1 MSKLNKILND
11 KSNKMKKTD
20 WIIAIILCLIFGIF
34 AFYKLGSNIN
44 PETYAYFN
52 NNDTVNFEL
61 NKVTYV
67 SKMRYFMGSDIGD
80 YSIYYSIDGDDYF
93 YLTGIK
99 REYEFKWYDIYIG
112 SDVKYLKIVSDSD
125 NCYLGEIMLY
135 DKDNNKISISSN
147 DNGKKLIDESYTIP
161 DEISYFNSTY
171 FDEIYFARAAYDY
184 VVGLPASEWTHPP
197 FAKLI
202 QAIPIYLLGMNP
214 FSYRLIGVICGMLLV
229 LVMYYFAKLMFKN
242 RIYAVFAGL
251 LIVFDNFHLVQSRI
265 GTSDSELILFMVLS
279 SLFMYK
285 YLLLNKK
292 DDFHLKVFYLSL
304 SGLFFG
310 LSICVKWTGFYL
322 GLGICILFFIKLIK
336 EIISDKKISK
346 DNIKIILSCIL
357 FYILIPCSIY
367 ILCYF
372 MFPNLELRT
381 INNMSDLFAQLK
393 DMYQFHSTLDASH
406 PFSSKWYTWPIMYKP
421 LWYDVN
427 IFENG
432 LKSTIVAI
440 GNPSIWWFGIAGFIY
455 VVIDYIKNK
464 KYNNLFLIIMILC
477 LFLPYAF
484 IGRVMFIYHYYPVIP
499 FLILGIT
506 MFIKYINEKVGRTW
520 IMYAY
525 LGVVIVLF
533 FMFYPVTTGI
543 PVSNEYIESLKWFSS
558 WIF

>member
-1 MSKLNKILND
+1 MNKLSKIIDD

-20 WIIAIILCLIFGIF
+20 WIIAVILCLMFGIF
-34 AFYKLGSNIN
+34 AFYRLGSNRN
-44 PETYAYFN
+44 PQTFYNFKE
-52 NNDTVNFEL
+52 NDTLLFEL
-61 NKVTYV
+61 KDNTYI
-67 SKMRYFMGSDIGD
+67 SKLRYFTGECTGNYNLYISNDGKNYRDLGSFKGD
-80 YSIYYSIDGDDYF
+80 Y
-93 YLTGIK
+93 
-99 REYEFKWYDIYIG
+99 EFAWYDLDIREELM
-112 SDVKYLKIVSDSD
+112 YLKIVSTDYNS
-125 NCYLGEIMLY
+125 YLGEIMLY
-135 DKDNNKISISSN
+135 DKDNNKINIFYN
-147 DNGKKLIDESYTIP
+147 DEGYLLTDESYYVP

-171 FDEIYFARAAYDY
+171 FDEIYFARTAYDY

-197 FAKLI
+197 FAKLV
-202 QAIPIYLLGMNP
+202 QAIPIYFLGMNP
-214 FSYRLIGVICGMLLV
+214 FSYRLTGVIFGMLLV
-229 LVMYYFAKLMFKN
+229 LSMYYFAKLLFKK
-242 RIYAVFAGL
+242 RIYAIFVGL
-251 LIVFDNFHLVQSRI
+251 LITFENFHLVQSRI

-292 DDFHLKVFYLSL
+292 DNISLKIFYLSL

-336 EIISDKKISK
+336 EIINDKRISS
-346 DNIKIILSCIL
+346 DNIKIIFSCVL
-357 FYILIPCSIY
+357 FYILLPCCIY

-381 INNMSDLFAQLK
+381 INNMNDLFLQLK

-406 PFSSKWYTWPIMYKP
+406 SFSSKWYTWPIMFRP

-440 GNPSIWWFGIAGFIY
+440 GNPGIWWFGIVAFIY

-464 KYNNLFLIIMILC
+464 KYYNLFLIIIILC

-484 IGRVMFIYHYYPVIP
+484 IGRVMFIYHYYPIVP
-499 FLILGIT
+499 FLILCIT
-506 MFIKYINEKVGRTW
+506 MFIKYINEKVGRNW
-520 IMYAY
+520 LMYTY
-525 LGVVIVLF
+525 LGIVIILF

>member
-1 MSKLNKILND
+1 MGKLNKILND

-20 WIIAIILCLIFGIF
+20 WIIAVILSLIFGIF
-34 AFYKLGSNIN
+34 AFYKLGSNKN

-52 NNDTVNFEL
+52 YNDTVNLEL
-61 NKVTYV
+61 NEVTYV

-80 YSIYYSIDGDDYF
+80 YDIYISNDGINYS
-93 YLTGIK
+93 YLTEIK
-99 REYEFKWYDIYIG
+99 KEYEFKWYDIDID
-112 SDVKYLKIVSDSD
+112 SDIKYLKIVSDSD

-135 DKDNNKISISSN
+135 DKENNFINISSN
-147 DNGKKLIDESYTIP
+147 DNGKKLIDESYTVP

-184 VVGLPASEWTHPP
+184 VVGLPASEWTHPLL
-197 FAKLI
+197 AKLI

-214 FSYRLIGVICGMLLV
+214 FSYRLTSVISGMLLV
-229 LVMYYFAKLMFKN
+229 LVMYYFAKLMFKD
-242 RIYAVFAGL
+242 RIYAIFTSL

-265 GTSDSELILFMVLS
+265 GTSDSVLILFMVLS

-346 DNIKIILSCIL
+346 NNIKIILSCIL

-367 ILCYF
+367 IFCYF

-381 INNMSDLFAQLK
+381 INNMNDLINQLK

-427 IFENG
+427 IFSNG

-440 GNPSIWWFGIAGFIY
+440 GNPIIWWSGIIAFIY
-455 VVIDYIKNK
+455 VVIEYIKNK
-464 KYNNLFLIIMILC
+464 KYNNLFLIIIILC

-506 MFIKYINEKVGRTW
+506 MFIKYINEKVNSYY
-520 IMYAY
+520 IMYIY
-525 LGVVIVLF
+525 LSIVIVLF

-543 PVSNEYIESLKWFSS
+543 PVSIKYIENLKWFSS